1 MTNEELQ
8 LKKRFCEL
16 AERANKSGV
25 YTSTEF
31 LSPAEQALLKSSAV
45 DVPYLFSADMKEPKR
60 LLRFLAL
67 KKYAAINRAPR

>member
-16 AERANKSGV
+16 AERAYKNGV

-31 LSPAEQALLKSSAV
+31 LSPAEQTLLKNRRSG
-45 DVPYLFSADMKEPKR
+45 VP
-60 LLRFLAL
+60 
-67 KKYAAINRAPR
+67 